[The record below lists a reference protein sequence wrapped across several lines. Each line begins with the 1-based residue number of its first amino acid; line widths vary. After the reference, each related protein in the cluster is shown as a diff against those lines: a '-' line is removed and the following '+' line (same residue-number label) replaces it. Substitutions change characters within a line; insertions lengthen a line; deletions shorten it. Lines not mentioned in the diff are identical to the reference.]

1 MGFCH
6 VCGYTGIAYFGR
18 DANLAWKHNKH
29 RECGATGLQKVR
41 K

>member
-18 DANLAWKHNKH
+18 DANLAWKQIKH
-29 RECGATGLQKVR
+29 REYGATDLQKVR